1 MILSN
6 KNNTAMIIRG
16 LAIIILLQFSNLY
29 AQNKKDITLEDIWQ
43 KGTFRPEYF
52 EGFNWMKDDHY
63 FTRLDYAKGEIPE
76 LIKYDVINAA
86 PADTLLKNSNLMYNG
101 NPIAIEDYSFSQD
114 EKKILISENVKH
126 IYRRSSKGTYYIYDI
141 ASRKITRLSEGAL
154 SNVSFSPDSRMAA
167 FTRDNNIF
175 YVDLSTM
182 IESAITNDGVFN
194 KIINGSNDWVYEE
207 EFEFTKAYFW
217 SPDSKK
223 IAYYRFDESEV
234 KEYNMQL
241 WTGLY
246 PQDYRFKYPKAGEK
260 NSEISIKIYDLASA
274 AVKNVDL
281 GKETDIYIPRMKWS
295 EDNRLAVFKMNRY
308 QNELNILL
316 VSDNA
321 TDMKIIY
328 TEKNKTYIEIN
339 DDLTFL
345 KDKKHFV
352 ISSERDG
359 FRHLYKYDLTG
370 KQVAQIT
377 KGNWEVSKFLGVD
390 ENKGV
395 VYFTSAEVSPLERY
409 LYRADLEG
417 KNKKKLSDEKG
428 THEVEMSS
436 AFNYYLDNFSDAN
449 TPATTSL
456 LEASGKKV
464 KVLVSNEDL
473 KNRISEYKISK
484 VEFFQFS
491 TPDKISLN
499 GWMIKPAGF
508 DASKKYPVMLTVY
521 GGPGSQSVTNDW
533 EGMNFF
539 WYQMLAQKG
548 YVIVSIDN
556 RGTGGRGAD
565 FKKLTQN
572 QLGKFETQDMINTA
586 VYLSSLSYIDKL
598 RIGIFGWSFGGYMAS
613 LAITVGA
620 DYFKSAIAVAPV
632 ISWRFY
638 DTIYTERFLG
648 LPAENAAGYDENSPL
663 SHAAKLKGNYLLI
676 HGTADDNVHL
686 QNSFAM
692 QEALIKANK
701 QFDVFY
707 YPNKNHGIYGGI
719 TRYHLYKMMTG
730 FIEGKL

>member
-6 KNNTAMIIRG
+6 KNTSGMIFRG
-16 LAIIILLQFSNLY
+16 LVIIILLQFSNLY
-29 AQNKKDITLEDIWQ
+29 AQNRKDITLEDIWQ
-43 KGTFRPEYF
+43 KGTFRPEYS

-63 FTRLDYAKGEIPE
+63 FTRLDYTSGETPE
-76 LIKYDVINAA
+76 LVKYDVINAT
-86 PADTLLKNSNLMYNG
+86 PVETLLKNSDLTYKG
-101 NPIAIEDYSFSQD
+101 NPIAIEDYSFSPD
-114 EKKILISENVKH
+114 EKRILISENVQH
-126 IYRRSSKGTYYIYDI
+126 IYRRSKKGTYYIYDI
-141 ASRKITRLSEGAL
+141 ISKKITLLSEGAL

-167 FTRDNNIF
+167 FTRDNNLF

-182 IESAITNDGVFN
+182 KETAITNDGVFN
-194 KIINGSNDWVYEE
+194 KIINGSTDWVYEE

-217 SPDSKK
+217 SPDSRK
-223 IAYYRFDESEV
+223 IAYYRFDESQV

-241 WTGLY
+241 WKGLY

-260 NSEISIKIYDLASA
+260 NSEVSVKIYNVASA
-274 AVKNVDL
+274 GLKDVDL
-281 GKETDIYIPRMKWS
+281 GKEADIYIPRMKWS

-321 TDMKIIY
+321 TDIKTIY
-328 TEKNKTYIEIN
+328 TEKNNTYIEIN
-339 DDLTFL
+339 DDLNFL
-345 KDKKHFV
+345 KDRKHFI

-359 FRHLYKYDLTG
+359 FRHLYKYDLAG

-377 KGNWEVSKFLGVD
+377 KGNWELSKFLGID
-390 ENKGV
+390 ESKGL

-409 LYRADLEG
+409 LYCIDLDG
-417 KNKKKLSDEKG
+417 KNKKRLSGEKG

-436 AFNYYLDNFSDAN
+436 DFHYYLDNFSDAN
-449 TPATTSL
+449 TPTTTSL

-464 KVLVSNEDL
+464 KTLTSNEVL

-484 VEFFQFS
+484 VEFFQFN

-508 DASKKYPVMLTVY
+508 DVSKKYPVMLTVY
-521 GGPGSQSVTNDW
+521 GGPGSQSVTDEW
-533 EGMNFF
+533 EGMNYF

-548 YVIVSIDN
+548 YIVVSIDN

-565 FKKLTQN
+565 FKKITQN

-586 VYLSSLSYIDKL
+586 VYLSGLPYIDKS

-620 DYFKSAIAVAPV
+620 DYFKADIAV
-632 ISWRFY
+632 
-638 DTIYTERFLG
+638 
-648 LPAENAAGYDENSPL
+648 
-663 SHAAKLKGNYLLI
+663 
-676 HGTADDNVHL
+676 
-686 QNSFAM
+686 
-692 QEALIKANK
+692 
-701 QFDVFY
+701 
-707 YPNKNHGIYGGI
+707 
-719 TRYHLYKMMTG
+719 
-730 FIEGKL
+730 

>member
-1 MILSN
+1 MIFRSIV
-6 KNNTAMIIRG
+6 IIV
-16 LAIIILLQFSNLY
+16 LLQFSNLS
-29 AQNKKDITLEDIWQ
+29 AQNRKDISLEDIWQ

-63 FTRLDYAKGEIPE
+63 FTRLDYTNGDIPE
-76 LIKYDVINAA
+76 LIKYDVINAE
-86 PADTLLKNSNLMYNG
+86 PVETLLKNSDLIYNG
-101 NPIAIEDYSFSQD
+101 TPIAIEDYSFSPD
-114 EKKILISENVKH
+114 EKKILISENIEH
-126 IYRRSSKGTYYIYDI
+126 IYRRSKKGIYYVYDI
-141 ASRKITRLSEGAL
+141 ASKKITLLSIGSL

-167 FTRDNNIF
+167 FMRNNNLF
-175 YVDLSTM
+175 YVDLVTM
-182 IESAITNDGVFN
+182 KETIITNDGLFN
-194 KIINGSNDWVYEE
+194 MIINGSTDWVYEE

-217 SPDSKK
+217 SPDSRK
-223 IAYYRFDESEV
+223 IAYYRFDESQV

-246 PQDYRFKYPKAGEK
+246 PEDYRFKYPKAGEK

-274 AVKNVDL
+274 SIKDIDT
-281 GKETDIYIPRMKWS
+281 GKEGDIYIPRVKWS

-321 TDMKIIY
+321 AEIKTIY

-345 KDKKHFV
+345 KDKKHFL

-359 FRHLYKYDLTG
+359 FRHLYKYDLSG
-370 KQVAQIT
+370 KLIAQIT
-377 KGNWEVSKFLGVD
+377 KGNWEVSKFLGAD
-390 ENKGV
+390 EGKGL
-395 VYFTSAEVSPLERY
+395 VYFTSAEISPLERY
-409 LYRADLEG
+409 LYSIDLDG
-417 KNKKKLSDEKG
+417 KSKKKLSDEKG
-428 THEVEMSS
+428 THEVEMSA
-436 AFNYYLDNFSDAN
+436 AFHYYLDNFSNAN
-449 TPATTSL
+449 TPTTTSL
-456 LEASGKKV
+456 LEASGKKI
-464 KVLVSNEDL
+464 KALTGNEDL
-473 KNRISEYKISK
+473 KNRISGFKISK
-484 VEFFQFS
+484 VEFFQFN
-491 TPDKISLN
+491 TPDKVSLN
-499 GWMIKPAGF
+499 GWMIKPPGF
-508 DASKKYPVMLTVY
+508 DESKKYPVMLTVY
-521 GGPGSQSVTNDW
+521 GGPGSQSVTDEW
-533 EGMNFF
+533 EGMNYF
-539 WYQMLAQKG
+539 WFQMLAQKG

-565 FKKLTQN
+565 FKKITQN
-572 QLGKFETQDMINTA
+572 QLGKFETQDMVNTA
-586 VYLSSLSYIDKL
+586 VYLGGLPYIDKS

-620 DYFKSAIAVAPV
+620 EYFKAAIAVAPV

-648 LPAENAAGYDENSPL
+648 LPSENAAGYDENSPL
-663 SHAAKLKGNYLLI
+663 SHAAKLRGNYLLI
-676 HGTADDNVHL
+676 HGTSDDNVHI
-686 QNSFAM
+686 QNSMAM

-719 TRYHLYKMMTG
+719 TRYHLYKMMTN